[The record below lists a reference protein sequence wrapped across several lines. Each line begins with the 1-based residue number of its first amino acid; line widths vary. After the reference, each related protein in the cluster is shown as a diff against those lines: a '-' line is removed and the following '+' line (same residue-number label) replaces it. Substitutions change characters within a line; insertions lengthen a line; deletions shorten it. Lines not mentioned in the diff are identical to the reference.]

1 MKTGEALKKAR
12 TDAGITQAEL
22 AKRLGVTPQTVSQY
36 ERGIKKPKV
45 ETLARFADAMSVSI
59 DSLLDESTRAQIEG
73 NTHQALVSAMAT
85 VSASAG
91 KLTDAGIPEDEVQDV
106 MGKLKNLVEFA
117 LQEADLQ
124 EMLRLYQ
131 SLNREGQAV
140 ALERL
145 DELAQLSKY
154 QRQDPKEVHAK
165 DEKQRRPRGFSAAV
179 SAGYKPHRA
188 HTTIMTGEN
197 MEELYNQLAA
207 LAGGMAQSGLCCL
220 APVPGDNRP
229 NSDIDLAVYGMP
241 EDNRAEF
248 WMHCEELPTLL
259 KFDIVHIQD
268 GMEPV
273 FLANIERDGVE
284 LMDKLHEKYD
294 RFTAAVARLRE
305 ALDDYKKFPLDSV
318 RDGTIQR
325 FEFCTEL
332 AWKTMREYLLDQ
344 GYTNI
349 NSPKEVIKQAFAFGM
364 IDDQKAWVEL
374 LNDRN
379 LTSHVYDEAT
389 AAAIFA
395 RIEGQYLPLFDRV
408 TAYMKDE

>member
-1 MKTGEALKKAR
+1 
-12 TDAGITQAEL
+12 
-22 AKRLGVTPQTVSQY
+22 
-36 ERGIKKPKV
+36 
-45 ETLARFADAMSVSI
+45 
-59 DSLLDESTRAQIEG
+59 
-73 NTHQALVSAMAT
+73 
-85 VSASAG
+85 
-91 KLTDAGIPEDEVQDV
+91 
-106 MGKLKNLVEFA
+106 
-117 LQEADLQ
+117 
-124 EMLRLYQ
+124 
-131 SLNREGQAV
+131 
-140 ALERL
+140 
-145 DELAQLSKY
+145 
-154 QRQDPKEVHAK
+154 
-165 DEKQRRPRGFSAAV
+165 
-179 SAGYKPHRA
+179 
-188 HTTIMTGEN
+188 
-197 MEELYNQLAA
+197 MEELYNQLAT
-207 LAGGMAQSGLCCL
+207 LARRYGAKRLVLFGSRAR
-220 APVPGDNRP
+220 GDNRP

-284 LMDKLHEKYD
+284 LMDN
-294 RFTAAVARLRE
+294 
-305 ALDDYKKFPLDSV
+305 YKKFPLDSV

-379 LTSHVYDEAT
+379 FTSHVYDEAT

-395 RIEGQYLPLFDRV
+395 RIEGQYLPLFDSV